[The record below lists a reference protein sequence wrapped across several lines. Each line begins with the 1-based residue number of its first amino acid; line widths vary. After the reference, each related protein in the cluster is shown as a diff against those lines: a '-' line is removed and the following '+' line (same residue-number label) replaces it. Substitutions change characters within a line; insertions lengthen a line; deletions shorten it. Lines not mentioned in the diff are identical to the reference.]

1 MQQLCS
7 EHYELRVSASGF
19 ACPRPLK
26 CAHSAPNAHT
36 SFASRNKRDHRSNIT
51 DTCLLP
57 SQNAVLGLSRSMR
70 STMPDDSHQL
80 QVASISGELFAAVPL
95 THTIQVCQCSSA
107 RRFPRF
113 KLLTNAITKPCG
125 SSVNPGSPCAPRRLR
140 VQHQVA
146 GTLACGRSRPNHHR
160 TAGWLLQR
168 YCLFVR
174 DVKTT
179 HTATLTRKCDM
190 LFTYTQTLHTHT
202 YPCTQILMQTQ
213 TRTPSQ
219 QSNTADRAFFIGGPP
234 CAAASHHQHHQKI
247 PHPMISR
254 LLHKLELYLGVQSHQ
269 SWLFSAF
276 HGSPDIACEFFVVAR
291 LPFQDGAQ

>member
-1 MQQLCS
+1 MP
-7 EHYELRVSASGF
+7 AT
-19 ACPRPLK
+19 PK
-26 CAHSAPNAHT
+26 CAHSAPNAHA

-57 SQNAVLGLSRSMR
+57 SQNAVLGLSRSMC

-80 QVASISGELFAAVPL
+80 QAANISGELFAAVPL
-95 THTIQVCQCSSA
+95 THTIQVCQRSSA

-146 GTLACGRSRPNHHR
+146 GTLECGRSRPNHHR
-160 TAGWLLQR
+160 TAGWSLQR

-190 LFTYTQTLHTHT
+190 LFAYTQTLHTHT
-202 YPCTQILMQTQ
+202 YPCTQISMQTQ

-234 CAAASHHQHHQKI
+234 CAAAS
-247 PHPMISR
+247 PTSSECSPSDD
-254 LLHKLELYLGVQSHQ
+254 
-269 SWLFSAF
+269 FPASAQ
-276 HGSPDIACEFFVVAR
+276 A
-291 LPFQDGAQ
+291 